1 MATEIFHMD
10 SNGISVSVE
19 SAIFGEHEYQ
29 VKNIESVAI
38 VEDKAKRWP
47 GRMTLL
53 IGIVLIVIGFVI
65 EQTVGMML
73 GAVAL
78 LSGSINISRKRS
90 RFGLRIMTK
99 RGAVFV
105 LASQDRGYVETV
117 SIALQTAIDSSRN

>member
-1 MATEIFHMD
+1 M
-10 SNGISVSVE
+10 
-19 SAIFGEHEYQ
+19 
-29 VKNIESVAI
+29 KNIESVAI

-78 LSGSINISRKRS
+78 LSGSINLSRKRS